1 MQLLKHLGDLM
12 RYKIKQSKGV
22 RLMKQRTLK
31 VLMVTMAVV
40 VIGWGGIGRGGNEV
54 VSAESLPATTNS
66 AYTVTVGATGSIM
79 VEPDVAYLNLAVE
92 TRGSKAADAQQ
103 ANATK
108 FAVVEKTLYEKFAID
123 KKDVKTTS
131 FDVQPEYNYTE
142 KDGRVLKGYVAVHSI
157 QITYRKLPE
166 IGKLFDALTAA
177 GANRLDG
184 VQFST
189 EKKDQYELD
198 ALKKAMDN
206 AAAKAGVLATS
217 AKRQLKGVVN
227 IVQGGGSS
235 IPINYYANES
245 AQMKLMATPD
255 SVASSSVQSGQ
266 IEISTQVTVQYEMQ

>member
-1 MQLLKHLGDLM
+1 MKKKTMQ
-12 RYKIKQSKGV
+12 
-22 RLMKQRTLK
+22 
-31 VLMVTMAVV
+31 VLVV
-40 VIGWGGIGRGGNEV
+40 ALVAGVIGWVGLNKGEGNIV
-54 VSAESLPATTNS
+54 AAESLPAATTP

-108 FAVVEKTLYEKFAID
+108 FAGVEKTLYEKFGID

-157 QITYRKLPE
+157 QVTYRKLPE

-189 EKKDQYELD
+189 EKKEQYELD

-227 IVQGGGSS
+227 IVQGDVSNA
-235 IPINYYANES
+235 PILYARTEAKMMMNDL
-245 AQMKLMATPD
+245 AATP
-255 SVASSSVQSGQ
+255 ASSSVQSGQ
-266 IEISTQVTVQYEMQ
+266 IEISTSVTVQYEMQ

>member
-1 MQLLKHLGDLM
+1 MMNKRKTQVLV
-12 RYKIKQSKGV
+12 GV
-22 RLMKQRTLK
+22 LAAIL
-31 VLMVTMAVV
+31 
-40 VIGWGGIGRGGNEV
+40 IGWVGYGRGEGGV
-54 VSAESLPATTNS
+54 VSAESIPAVAAP

-92 TRGSKAADAQQ
+92 TRGSKATEAQQ
-103 ANATK
+103 ANADK
-108 FAVVEKTLYEKFAID
+108 FASVEKTLYEKFAID
-123 KKDVKTTS
+123 KKDVKTTG

-142 KDGRVLKGYVAVHSI
+142 KDGRVLKGYIAVHSI
-157 QITYRKLPE
+157 QVTYRKLPE

-227 IVQGGGSS
+227 IVQGDVSSMPIMYAQAETAMSMAKMADGG
-235 IPINYYANES
+235 
-245 AQMKLMATPD
+245 
-255 SVASSSVQSGQ
+255 ASSSVQSGQ
-266 IEISTQVTVQYEMQ
+266 IEISTKVTVQYEMQ